1 MRLNIKYKLMLI
13 IFAAILLVVLT
24 IHAIG
29 QWSFQRGFVRFVS
42 SIEQA
47 RLEQLA
53 DDLKSFYEEVGGWD
67 SLRGQPALWLNLL
80 RRSDHKHNHPP
91 IPPRVEDRL
100 MRLYGELRH
109 TPPPDFPH
117 DKMRHFEARV
127 VLLDE
132 NGDVLFGFP
141 HALKDIVYT
150 TLKQNGSVIGQL
162 GLAPQKQL
170 EDVLQLQFIEEQKT
184 AFRLIAL
191 GIVLCAAL
199 LTLPVTS
206 RLVRP
211 VKNLAAATRELTAGN
226 YKTRTPVKTEDEL
239 GQLSRDFN
247 TLAETLEQNEQA
259 RRQWVADIS
268 HELRTPLAVL
278 RGEIE
283 AMQDQVREASPEN
296 LKVLHS
302 EVLQLNRLIND
313 LYELSM
319 SDLGALT
326 YKKEM
331 VAPVDVLQTSVEMY
345 QTRLDDHN
353 LNVNMDLSAGAEVE
367 MLADQERLQQL
378 YSNLL
383 ENSLRYTETGGRL
396 EVRTESTSSQLT
408 IHFLDSGPGV
418 PESDLERLFDRLY
431 RVEVSRNRA
440 VGGAGLGLSICR
452 NIVEAHRGEI
462 VAKPSPHGGL
472 WITINL
478 PLNG

>member
-1 MRLNIKYKLMLI
+1 MLLSIKYKLMFI
-13 IFAAILLVVLT
+13 IFVAIILVVLT
-24 IHAIG
+24 IHTIG
-29 QWSFQRGFVRFVS
+29 QWSFQRGFVRFVHAT
-42 SIEQA
+42 EQV

-53 DDLKSFYEEVGGWD
+53 EELTAIYSEEENWG
-67 SLRGQPALWLNLL
+67 SLQGNPLHWINLL
-80 RRSDHKHNHPP
+80 RSSDRQHHPP
-91 IPPRVEDRL
+91 PRAEERII
-100 MRLYGELRH
+100 RLYRELKH
-109 TPPPDFPH
+109 EMPPGLPPE
-117 DKMRHFEARV
+117 KMRHFEARV
-127 VLLDE
+127 VLLDAKST
-132 NGDVLFGFP
+132 VLFGFP
-141 HALKDIVYT
+141 QALKDIVYT
-150 TLKQNGSVIGQL
+150 PLKLNGKIIGQL
-162 GLAPQKQL
+162 GLAPQKKL
-170 EDVLQLQFIEEQKT
+170 KDVLQLQFIEEQKST
-184 AFRLIAL
+184 FRLIAL

-199 LTLPVTS
+199 LTLPMTS

-211 VKNLAAATRELTAGN
+211 VKTLAAATRELTAGN
-226 YKTRTPVKTEDEL
+226 YKVRTPVKTEDEL

-283 AMQDQVREASPEN
+283 AIQDKVREATPEK

-331 VAPVDVLQTSVEMY
+331 VAPVEILKNAIELY
-345 QTRLDDHN
+345 QARLKDHGMN
-353 LNVNMDLSAGAEVE
+353 LDIDLSAGEAME

-378 YSNLL
+378 FANLL
-383 ENSLRYTETGGRL
+383 ENSLRYTESDGCL
-396 EVRTESTSSQLT
+396 EVRTESSNSQLS
-408 IHFLDSGPGV
+408 IHFLDSEPGV
-418 PESDLERLFDRLY
+418 PESDLQKLFDRLY
-431 RVEVSRNRA
+431 RVEASRNRA

-452 NIVEAHRGEI
+452 NIVEAHGGNIE
-462 VAKPSPHGGL
+462 AKPSSHGGL
-472 WITINL
+472 WIVISL